1 MTWSHPAPNVGE
13 YPNSLSM
20 SWCNYQYM
28 PRTGT
33 LLMELA
39 ETLVSRTR
47 WTNRREIADEMATNR
62 GTLAPWLD
70 YLDFFRAIRGTSEG
84 LEVHLDQLLSTMAAY
99 RTANLRPA
107 RPRPIHSDVFRAH
120 DRLVENDLDH
130 VFCMFTAANRWAFF
144 EPTSDVQ
151 VYVNRGDMSEATEAL
166 SASEPRGRRTG
177 TLQIFLENLDGL
189 SHQRRED
196 LPVTSPLQ
204 TVIDLRAHPE
214 GGAHADF
221 LEKNLLPRLREGS
234 T

>member
-1 MTWSHPAPNVGE
+1 
-13 YPNSLSM
+13 
-20 SWCNYQYM
+20 M

-47 WTNRREIADEMATNR
+47 WTNRRKIADEMATNR

-70 YLDFFRAIRGTSEG
+70 YLEFFRAIRGTSEE
-84 LEVHLDQLLSTMAAY
+84 LKVDLDQLLSTMAAY

-107 RPRPIHSDVFRAH
+107 RPRPIHGDLFRAH
-120 DRLVENDLDH
+120 ERLQENDVEH
-130 VFCMFTAANRWAFF
+130 VFCMFVAANRWAFF
-144 EPTSDVQ
+144 EPTNDIQ
-151 VYVNRGDMSEATEAL
+151 VYINRGDMSEAAEAL
-166 SASEPRGRRTG
+166 SASEPQGRRRTG
-177 TLQIFLENLDGL
+177 TLQIFLENLDSL
-189 SHQRRED
+189 SHQRREE

>member
-1 MTWSHPAPNVGE
+1 
-13 YPNSLSM
+13 
-20 SWCNYQYM
+20 
-28 PRTGT
+28 
-33 LLMELA
+33 MELA
-39 ETLVSRTR
+39 ETLVGRTR
-47 WTNRREIADEMATNR
+47 WTNRREIADKMTTNR

-70 YLDFFRAIRGTSEG
+70 YLEFFRAIRETPAG
-84 LEVHLDQLLSTMAAY
+84 LEVELDQLLSTMAAY

-107 RPRPIHSDVFRAH
+107 RPRPIRGDVLRAH
-120 DRLVENDLDH
+120 ERLQETGVDH
-130 VFCMFTAANRWAFF
+130 VFCMFIAANRWAFF
-144 EPTSDVQ
+144 EPTSDIQ
-151 VYVNRGDMSEATEAL
+151 VYINRGDLSEAAEAL
-166 SASEPRGRRTG
+166 SAPEPRGRRRTG

-189 SHQRRED
+189 SHQRREE